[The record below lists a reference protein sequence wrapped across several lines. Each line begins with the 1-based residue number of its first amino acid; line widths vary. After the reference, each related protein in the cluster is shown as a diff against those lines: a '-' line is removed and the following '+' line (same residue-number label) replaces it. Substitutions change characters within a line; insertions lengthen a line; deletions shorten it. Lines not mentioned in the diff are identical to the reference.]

1 MILICLFFSFASFA
15 LKCIIILESKRM
27 NCRCND
33 LITCVCKTACES
45 TWCETTV
52 CCENIP
58 FQIPQIF
65 RGISKQTNQ
74 INSVTF
80 VALFCIIVLNIA
92 FLFDC
97 FSVQL
102 KRIPPH
108 CLEGLRGVYSQL
120 EVFTCS
126 KGVSSLEVMF
136 SPTGIGTVTISLT
149 MFIYRKQLC
158 VCLTGASLSMWRRS
172 QLSFTLVRTSYP

>member
-1 MILICLFFSFASFA
+1 MSVKQLVNPPGVKLLYAVKIFPFKSLKYLEVFQNKLTKLI
-15 LKCIIILESKRM
+15 
-27 NCRCND
+27 
-33 LITCVCKTACES
+33 
-45 TWCETTV
+45 
-52 CCENIP
+52 
-58 FQIPQIF
+58 
-65 RGISKQTNQ
+65 
-74 INSVTF
+74 VTF

-126 KGVSSLEVMF
+126 KGVSSLEVMV

-149 MFIYRKQLC
+149 MFIYRK
-158 VCLTGASLSMWRRS
+158 
-172 QLSFTLVRTSYP
+172 